1 VRLDQIKK
9 LANLPGNPE
18 DYTREQVQSIFRELG
33 IDRGNLYQ
41 ELEMSSRYVNTHRDV
56 SQPSDR
62 VQLHSHSFY
71 EILFIRSSGGVQYLV
86 GTERYLLQRGDV
98 VIVRPGVAHRPLLTA
113 SLPEPYKRDVL
124 WLSQEF
130 VEGAA
135 KLFPDGFTGRGR
147 HTLLR
152 TAGTVWEDL
161 LRERIRAGVR
171 EEEEK
176 ARGWEAMV
184 LGNTIQLMSL
194 LRRALED
201 RGNGPVYVEKPALL
215 EQVLAYVERHLT
227 DKLTLPQ
234 VARRFYVSESKISQT
249 FRAQMGVSF
258 HRCVIQRRL
267 IAAKNLIAEGVGLEQ
282 LCERVGFSDYSTFY
296 RAFKQEYGVSPRQY
310 KKLQQSSGE

>member
-98 VIVRPGVAHRPLLTA
+98 IMVRPGVAHRPLLTA

-124 WLSQEF
+124 WLSPEF
-130 VEGAA
+130 VEGVAR
-135 KLFPDGFTGRGR
+135 LFPESFREPGV
-147 HTLLR
+147 HTLIR
-152 TAGTVWEDL
+152 TAGTKWEEL
-161 LRERIRAGVR
+161 LREKIRSGVR

-176 ARGWEAMV
+176 ASGWETMV
-184 LGNTIQLMSL
+184 LGNTIQLMGL

-201 RGNGPVYVEKPALL
+201 RGSGPVYVEKPALL
-215 EQVLAYVERHLT
+215 ERVLAYVERHLA
-227 DKLTLPQ
+227 DRLTLPQ
-234 VARRFYVSESKISQT
+234 VAQRFYVSESTISQT

-258 HRCVIQRRL
+258 HRCVTQRRL

-296 RAFKQEYGVSPRQY
+296 RAFKQEYGISPRQY